1 MEDLSR
7 LLLAAG
13 RERPEA
19 TAVVVAG
26 RPAWSHRDLQASSA
40 RLARTLDGLGVG
52 VGDRVVVVAEK
63 SPEVLALHLACVRS
77 GAVFV
82 PVSTAYP
89 TAELAELLAD
99 AEPALVV
106 ADPRV
111 AMPSVPADRFAVLT
125 LAADGTGTLSEQAA
139 SAPGGYDDRG
149 LDDTAAAAMLYTS
162 GTTGRPK
169 GVVMTRGNLA
179 FNARGLSRAWG
190 FRPDDVLVHVL
201 PLSHTHGL
209 FVAAHCCL
217 VAGATIR
224 LLPRFD
230 PTEVVAA
237 LPSSTVLM
245 GVPTHYTRLLEDA
258 GFDRSATAGMRLLT
272 SGSAPM
278 SVETHRA
285 VRERT
290 GHTVLER
297 YGMTETCILTS
308 NPYAGERRIGTVGPP
323 LPGVDLRVVDD
334 EDCVLGTDAVGSV
347 QVKGPNVFPGY
358 WRRPE
363 LRETEFTADGWFRTG
378 DLGRLDTGGYLEI
391 VGRAKDLVI
400 TGGLNVY
407 PKQVEQALLEV
418 PGVADCAVVGLPDID
433 LGERVVAAVVAA
445 SGVVLDAD
453 DVRTA
458 VRSSLAGYKVPKAVY
473 LVESLPR
480 NTMGKVEKARLRA
493 ELMAL

>member
-1 MEDLSR
+1 MDELSA
-7 LLLAAG
+7 LLLGAAAA
-13 RERPEA
+13 RPGA
-19 TAVVVAG
+19 TAVLSPDRA
-26 RPAWSHRDLQASSA
+26 RWTYADLLTCSA
-40 RLARTLDGLGVG
+40 RFAHALAGSGVR

-63 SPEVLALHLACVRS
+63 SPEVLSLHLACVRS

-89 TAELAELLAD
+89 PAELAELLAD
-99 AEPALVV
+99 AEPTLVV
-106 ADPRV
+106 ADPAV
-111 AMPSVPADRFAVLT
+111 ALPTTRPFAVAT
-125 LAADGTGTLSEQAA
+125 LDADGHGSLREAA
-139 SAPGGYDDRG
+139 AAAPAAYDDRALTG
-149 LDDTAAAAMLYTS
+149 RDAAAMLYTS

-179 FNARGLSRAWG
+179 FNARTLAAAWDFRA
-190 FRPDDVLVHVL
+190 DDVLVHVL

-217 VAGATIR
+217 VTGAAIR

-230 PTEVVAA
+230 AAEVVAA
-237 LPSSTVLM
+237 LPSATVLM
-245 GVPTHYTRLLEDA
+245 GVPTHYTRLLEHD
-258 GFDRSATAGMRLLT
+258 GFDRAATAAMRLLT

-323 LPGVDLRVVDD
+323 LPGVGLRVVDD
-334 EDCVLGTDAVGSV
+334 ADAPLDVEEVGHV

-363 LRETEFTADGWFRTG
+363 LRATEFTSDGWFRTG
-378 DLGRLDTGGYLEI
+378 DLGRLDADGYLEI
-391 VGRAKDLVI
+391 AGRAKDLVI

-418 PGVADCAVVGLPDID
+418 PGVVDCAVVGLPDAD

-445 SGVVLDAD
+445 PGVALDPQAL
-453 DVRTA
+453 RTA
-458 VRSSLAGYKVPKAVY
+458 VRGVLAGYKVPKAIH
-473 LVESLPR
+473 LVDSLPR
-480 NTMGKVEKARLRA
+480 NTMGKVEKARLRV
-493 ELMAL
+493 ELLSLD